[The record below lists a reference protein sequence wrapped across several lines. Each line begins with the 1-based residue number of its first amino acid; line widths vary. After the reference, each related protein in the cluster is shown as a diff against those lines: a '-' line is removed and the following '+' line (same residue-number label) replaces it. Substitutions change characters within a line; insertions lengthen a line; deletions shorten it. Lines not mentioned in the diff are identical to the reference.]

1 MQHSTYSVKVTS
13 KMFCEVTQ
21 PHFAII
27 WLQYFRRHV
36 VFYYVCNFYAH
47 FLAKKLAPQKVSYLL
62 AQKQIEFF
70 PPSSLTCTTTADAVM
85 LLEAFSQIGN
95 PKGSEKA
102 MEESQS
108 IEKWIHSPPIQ
119 FPLCDLTDHQGTK
132 GTDGKKIVFVWL
144 DFTFLTPLPQLPSSY
159 QY

>member
-1 MQHSTYSVKVTS
+1 MQHSTYSLKVTS

-70 PPSSLTCTTTADAVM
+70 PPSSLTCTTAADAVM

-132 GTDGKKIVFVWL
+132 GADEKRL
-144 DFTFLTPLPQLPSSY
+144 HLSDLTSHSSALLPQPATT
-159 QY
+159 